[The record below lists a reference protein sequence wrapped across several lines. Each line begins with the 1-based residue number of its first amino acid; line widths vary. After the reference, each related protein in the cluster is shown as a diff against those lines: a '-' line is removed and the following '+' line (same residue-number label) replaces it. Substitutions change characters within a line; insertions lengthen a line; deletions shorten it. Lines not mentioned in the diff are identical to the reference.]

1 MVFLKDPRV
10 CTGVLVAWGMVFT
23 GIFLSLSNEEMKF
36 KYGPESGREF
46 LSIQIDTWFKWT
58 LIASL
63 FMVDKFIN
71 SISADIIGSWISHT
85 VMDHKTEHV
94 PYSKSVCIAIADT
107 YSAYFNLRFILTL
120 QLLTTQFDFGILRV
134 VADVV
139 ATHYSAYLH
148 LKEKKVQSN
157 CDKKHN

>member
-10 CTGVLVAWGMVFT
+10 CTGILVAWGGIFT
-23 GIFLSLSNEEMKF
+23 GIFLSLSNDEMKF
-36 KYGPESGREF
+36 KYGPEPDREF
-46 LSIQIDTWFKWT
+46 LSIQIDTWLKWT
-58 LIASL
+58 LIATL

-71 SISADIIGSWISHT
+71 SISADIIGSWISNT
-85 VMDHKTEHV
+85 VMDHKTKEV

-120 QLLTTQFDFGILRV
+120 HLLTTQFDFGILRV
-134 VADVV
+134 VADIV

-148 LKEKKVQSN
+148 LKGKSCES
-157 CDKKHN
+157 DKKK